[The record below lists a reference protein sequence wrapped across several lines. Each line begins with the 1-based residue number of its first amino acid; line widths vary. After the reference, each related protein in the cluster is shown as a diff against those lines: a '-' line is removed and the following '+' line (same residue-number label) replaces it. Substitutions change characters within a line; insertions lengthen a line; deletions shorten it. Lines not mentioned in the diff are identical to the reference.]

1 MKLQGGYEPM
11 KISHND
17 LQHIEEEHHVITIQ
31 SDFPEI
37 VYVIDRRNNEMW
49 LINRQT
55 GAQLE
60 IDGGNVYKLTDEMQ
74 SVAEV
79 YLQGQGLRKVV

>member
-1 MKLQGGYEPM
+1 M

-17 LQHIEEEHHVITIQ
+17 LLRAEERRHIITIQ

-37 VYVIDRRNNEMW
+37 AYAIEKDSLW
-49 LINRQT
+49 IINRQT

-60 IDGGNVYKLTDEMQ
+60 VSRENVYKFADEIM

-79 YLQGQGLRKVV
+79 YMGQTGLHKVS